1 MFNFCFSAKTLQSLT
16 ELLKREG
23 EVSILTV
30 IFLSLAPSPQIHFPP
45 CAERFFLALPP
56 PPPPLLRYTSLER
69 RKREIRIYR
78 VVTSP
83 NMNDFS
89 AEYIKDLVIT
99 QRKTQSEVSLF
110 LKERFP
116 SKKDLSSKSVRRF
129 CFENGINLHNRLSN
143 DELEQCTRD
152 VFARLS
158 LSLLDLS
165 VCCSLFSSFFYL
177 HLLVCIAVYMS
188 ALQGSK

>member
-1 MFNFCFSAKTLQSLT
+1 M
-16 ELLKREG
+16 
-23 EVSILTV
+23 SILTV

-45 CAERFFLALPP
+45 CAERFFSALPP
-56 PPPPLLRYTSLER
+56 PPPLPSYTTLLWKGGS
-69 RKREIRIYR
+69 RKFAFTAKLI
-78 VVTSP
+78 SP

-99 QRKTQSEVSLF
+99 QRKTHSEVSLF

-143 DELEQCTRD
+143 DELEQSTRD
-152 VFARLS
+152 VVARLS

-177 HLLVCIAVYMS
+177 HLLVFIAVYMS
-188 ALQGSK
+188 AL

>member
-1 MFNFCFSAKTLQSLT
+1 
-16 ELLKREG
+16 
-23 EVSILTV
+23 
-30 IFLSLAPSPQIHFPP
+30 
-45 CAERFFLALPP
+45 
-56 PPPPLLRYTSLER
+56 
-69 RKREIRIYR
+69 
-78 VVTSP
+78 
-83 NMNDFS
+83 MNDFS

-116 SKKDLSSKSVRRF
+116 SKKDLSSESVRRF

-143 DELEQCTRD
+143 DELEQYTRD
-152 VFARLS
+152 VVARLS

-188 ALQGSK
+188 ALQGSKQFSAFSVNLEAFVKAHFFPGCQ

>member
-1 MFNFCFSAKTLQSLT
+1 M
-16 ELLKREG
+16 
-23 EVSILTV
+23 
-30 IFLSLAPSPQIHFPP
+30 
-45 CAERFFLALPP
+45 AL
-56 PPPPLLRYTSLER
+56 PPPLLRYTSLER

-89 AEYIKDLVIT
+89 AEYINDLVIT

-110 LKERFP
+110 LKERFS

-129 CFENGINLHNRLSN
+129 CFENGINLYNRLSN